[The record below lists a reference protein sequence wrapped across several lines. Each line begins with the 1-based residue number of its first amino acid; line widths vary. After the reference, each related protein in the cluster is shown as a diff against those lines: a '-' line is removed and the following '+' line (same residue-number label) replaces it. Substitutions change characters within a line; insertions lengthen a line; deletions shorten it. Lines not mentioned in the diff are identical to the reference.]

1 MDLRVLGTALDLF
14 AVLDPTHLYAHHIQ
28 VFLVVARDGPCTL
41 KHIEDTLN
49 LSNSAVSRTIQAL
62 GQTHRKGH
70 QGFDLVTVERD
81 PTEGRRFLV
90 MLTSKGQAI
99 KRQLNQL

>member
-70 QGFDLVTVERD
+70 QGFDLVVVERD

-90 MLTSKGQAI
+90 MLTSRGHAI
-99 KRQLNQL
+99 ARQIKQL

>member
-1 MDLRVLGTALDLF
+1 MDHRLLARALDLF

-41 KHIEDTLN
+41 KHIEDQLN

-62 GQTHRKGH
+62 GALNRKG
-70 QGFDLVTVERD
+70 QPGFDLVTFERD
-81 PTEGRRFLV
+81 PAEGRRYLA
-90 MLTSKGQAI
+90 MLTSKGHALVRQI
-99 KRQLNQL
+99 KNL